1 MVVGHLSSSDLQIKI
16 EGTDANF
23 TLATQT
29 GVSKKDAKPS
39 DPQPKM
45 KLTPEEQEIF
55 DGKKEICYKKR

>member
-1 MVVGHLSSSDLQIKI
+1 MLETNAKY
-16 EGTDANF
+16 EGTDVNF

-45 KLTPEEQEIF
+45 QLTPEEQ
-55 DGKKEICYKKR
+55 

>member
-1 MVVGHLSSSDLQIKI
+1 MAVGHLSSSDLQIKI

-45 KLTPEEQEIF
+45 QLTSEEQEIY
-55 DGKKEICYKKR
+55 DG